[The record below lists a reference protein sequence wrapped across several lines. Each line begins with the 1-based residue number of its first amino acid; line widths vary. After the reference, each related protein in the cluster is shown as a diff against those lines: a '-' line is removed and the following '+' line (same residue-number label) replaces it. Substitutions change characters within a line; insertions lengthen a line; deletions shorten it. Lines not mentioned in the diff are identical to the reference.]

1 MRHPHDVSDVHIG
14 SVTLGNLPQEFAPQ
28 SDVCVHLNG
37 FARGLTADKLDA
49 ELKLTT
55 TSYLSE
61 TVADPLGHI
70 CFGATLELPAQSSS
84 SSIQCMTSIYSE
96 SFPVTLYELY
106 SGEPIGAGYRG
117 MLEVAKQGEVW
128 RVDHL
133 PRGPDTR

>member
-61 TVADPLGHI
+61 TVAESPWSYLFRSDVRAARAVIFLGYSMYDI
-70 CFGATLELPAQSSS
+70 DIQRILPGDA
-84 SSIQCMTSIYSE
+84 
-96 SFPVTLYELY
+96 V
-106 SGEPIGAGYRG
+106 
-117 MLEVAKQGEVW
+117 
-128 RVDHL
+128 
-133 PRGPDTR
+133 